1 MRKEL
6 GDRDRRKAIR
16 VQDGTYGGRSSFT
29 LAKVVDLDLLISL
42 DEVFDVLLFFFS
54 SLGGGVLTV
63 LKGALVQLQALT

>member
-1 MRKEL
+1 MV
-6 GDRDRRKAIR
+6 RRW
-16 VQDGTYGGRSSFT
+16 SSVFT

-54 SLGGGVLTV
+54 SLIWEGGVLTV